1 MNDRPLLVFD
11 FDGVIVDGMAEYW
24 WSAWHACRRLE
35 AAPEGL
41 TPDLVPDA
49 FRQLR
54 PWVHHGWEMVL
65 LAAGLPVL
73 NLQNWMESYGE
84 AQASALQRRG
94 WRPEQLQAA
103 LDDARDQAVRQSRS
117 AWLALHRPFPGL
129 VERLQQLEAE
139 GVDWSVLTTKTQTF
153 TAELLN
159 SLGLH
164 PWRLDGREAGA
175 KPQVLLQL
183 QQQRRLCGFVE
194 DRRATLEA
202 VRSTPGLEKLP
213 CFLVSWGYLR
223 PQDQSGLPP
232 GIALLHPDRFR
243 APLAQW
249 P

>member
-41 TPDLVPDA
+41 TPDQVPDA

-65 LAAGLPVL
+65 LAAELPVL
-73 NLQNWMESYGE
+73 NLQVWLESYGE

-139 GVDWSVLTTKTQTF
+139 GVDWSVLTRVRKVALF
-153 TAELLN
+153 SGE
-159 SLGLH
+159 LGLSS
-164 PWRLDGREAGA
+164 PAGS
-175 KPQVLLQL
+175 
-183 QQQRRLCGFVE
+183 E
-194 DRRATLEA
+194 
-202 VRSTPGLEKLP
+202 RS
-213 CFLVSWGYLR
+213 SLR
-223 PQDQSGLPP
+223 DCPAPSRSFSGPP
-232 GIALLHPDRFR
+232 GAMALIRYGTLVLPETIRRFCGIGSLV
-243 APLAQW
+243 P
-249 P
+249 

>member
-24 WSAWHACRRLE
+24 WSAWHACRGLE

-41 TPDLVPDA
+41 TPDQVPDA

-65 LAAGLPVL
+65 LAAELPVL
-73 NLQNWMESYGE
+73 KLQDWLDSYGE

-103 LDDARDQAVRQSRS
+103 LDDARDQAVQQNRS

-139 GVDWSVLTTKTQTF
+139 GVDWSVLTTKTQAF

-175 KPQVLLQL
+175 KPQVCSSFSSREGCVASWKTAG
-183 QQQRRLCGFVE
+183 RRW
-194 DRRATLEA
+194 RR
-202 VRSTPGLEKLP
+202 
-213 CFLVSWGYLR
+213 C
-223 PQDQSGLPP
+223 
-232 GIALLHPDRFR
+232 
-243 APLAQW
+243 AQHQGW
-249 P
+249 NNCPVFW